1 MGESRITP
9 SGIINDAVSMI
20 GKMNDSSFPIDVFP
34 NKIRNIILNMY
45 EYLAFP
51 IDYTACSMMT
61 AISTCIGNTHILHF
75 KTGWDIKCII
85 YMALVGRPGANKS
98 HPLKTA
104 FEPLFRFDKEQKEIY
119 NEEHR
124 KYESIMSLSKKERL
138 EQGFDMFPREPVR
151 TRFLVSDI
159 TQEAMAKSISE
170 NPRGI
175 CLYMDELQGWINKF
189 TRYNK
194 GSEEQFYISLFNGYM
209 YISDRKMNTNN
220 IMIDSPFSNVIGTI
234 QPEILIDTFKGSKS
248 NNGFLDRILFAIP
261 EIQDKLYWKDDDI
274 DMSHFNEWNT
284 IMQSFIKMKI
294 EHDEHGNINPTRL
307 EYESGARQKVMEWQ
321 HQWADMLNMEE
332 SDKRRSIYSKFET
345 YIHRFCLIIQLCK
358 WVCNEGDK
366 NCIDLDSVLKS
377 IRLVSYF
384 KNTAL
389 QICSMIEG
397 VMLTPKQTELLEKLP
412 DKFTRSEGLEVA
424 VSMNWSTSTY
434 DRFLKKA
441 TGTYLYHEYGNYKK
455 AQ

>member
-1 MGESRITP
+1 
-9 SGIINDAVSMI
+9 
-20 GKMNDSSFPIDVFP
+20 
-34 NKIRNIILNMY
+34 
-45 EYLAFP
+45 
-51 IDYTACSMMT
+51 
-61 AISTCIGNTHILHF
+61 
-75 KTGWDIKCII
+75 
-85 YMALVGRPGANKS
+85 
-98 HPLKTA
+98 
-104 FEPLFRFDKEQKEIY
+104 
-119 NEEHR
+119 
-124 KYESIMSLSKKERL
+124 MSLSKKERL
-138 EQGFDMFPREPVR
+138 EQGFDMFPKEPVR

-175 CLYMDELQGWINKF
+175 CLYMDELQGWINNF

-261 EIQDKLYWKDDDI
+261 EIQDKLYWRDDDI

-284 IMQSFIKMKI
+284 IMQSFIRMKI

-307 EYESGARQKVMEWQ
+307 EYEPGARRKIMEWQ

-358 WVCNEGDK
+358 WVCN
-366 NCIDLDSVLKS
+366 
-377 IRLVSYF
+377 
-384 KNTAL
+384 AL
-389 QICSMIEG
+389 I
-397 VMLTPKQTELLEKLP
+397 LT
-412 DKFTRSEGLEVA
+412 V
-424 VSMNWSTSTY
+424 Y
-434 DRFLKKA
+434 
-441 TGTYLYHEYGNYKK
+441 
-455 AQ
+455 